1 MKSFKICIKDVCV
14 SFLVGII
21 FLLIFST
28 RYFDYVPIISEY
40 DVLIKFL
47 IVGGTAF
54 VFYIRRHKIPLIF
67 LWIIVFV
74 VLQVFVT
81 LCNHGYLILALW
93 GNGLLILSGCACIQW
108 GYEYNEKLLFK
119 AGYYV
124 FYGLVVINFTSMLL
138 FPSGLY
144 VDTRGISDTN
154 FFLGNYNGFI
164 IYMLCAIVFGY
175 LYHRYYCRKGNLDYI
190 ILWILSFVTFS
201 IKRSV
206 TSIIVLLLLMIY
218 MLFFNRDWTR
228 MFLNIHTYVLGNIFI
243 FFAFV
248 WNTNTGWLV
257 KTITGMLHKSITFTG
272 RTEIWAN
279 AIGLIKN
286 QWLFGHGAQSE
297 EIMVQLLNNISAG
310 HCHNLYLQILF
321 QYGTIGLIIMII
333 ILMISLR
340 YLRYIRD
347 SKTKGFLQC
356 VIGVSMLHGQF
367 EAGSRIIYFDFILLF
382 LIYLI
387 GRKNKLDNLKME
399 STITC
404 KNEMIYDS

>member
-108 GYEYNEKLLFK
+108 GYEYNEKLFFRT
-119 AGYYV
+119 GYCV
-124 FYGLVVINFTSMLL
+124 FYGLLVINFASILL
-138 FPSGLY
+138 FPGGLFT
-144 VDTRGISDTN
+144 DLRGIRDTN
-154 FFLGNYNGFI
+154 FFLGNYNVFI
-164 IYMLCAIVFGY
+164 IYMLWAIIFGY
-175 LYHRYYCRKGNLDYI
+175 LYHRYYCRRGNLDYI
-190 ILWILSFVTFS
+190 VLWILSFSTFL

-206 TSIIVLLLLMIY
+206 TGIIVLLLLMIY
-218 MLFFNRDWTR
+218 MLFFNGDWTR
-228 MFLNIHTYVLGNIFI
+228 MFLNIHTYVLGNVFI

-257 KTITGMLHKSITFTG
+257 NTITGILHKSITFTG

-279 AIGLIKN
+279 AIRLIKN
-286 QWLFGHGAQSE
+286 QWLFGYGVQDDKV
-297 EIMVQLLNNISAG
+297 MVQLLNNIHAG

-321 QYGTIGLIIMII
+321 QNGIIGLIIMTI

-340 YLRYIRD
+340 YLRYISD

-356 VIGVSMLHGQF
+356 VIGVLMLQGQF
-367 EAGSRIIYFDFILLF
+367 EGAISNLCFDFILLF

-387 GRKNKLDNLKME
+387 GRKNKLDNLKE
-399 STITC
+399 KSSIT
-404 KNEMIYDS
+404 